1 MFTLLC
7 YTGLC
12 AESPIFFFFF
22 FFLDNGQLEVG
33 GVTMYTKG

>member
-1 MFTLLC
+1 MQKALF
-7 YTGLC
+7 
-12 AESPIFFFFF
+12 FFFFF